1 MDENT
6 RIIIGIRLEKAR
18 QELEAVRQLT
28 DSAMYRIAISRAYY
42 AIFGI
47 TTAVLL
53 TKDIDRSK
61 HSGVQAAF
69 GRYFIKPGIIEP
81 EYGKIYS
88 LLRRAREESDYSDYG
103 QFTKERAEK
112 LLADA
117 ERFVARMEQYLREVG
132 AIE

>member
-18 QELEAVRQLT
+18 QELEAVRQLI

-42 AIFGI
+42 AVFGI

-69 GRYFIKPGIIEP
+69 GHYFIKPGIIEP

-103 QFTKERAEK
+103 QFTTDRSVKI
-112 LLADA
+112 LADA
-117 ERFVARMEQYLREVG
+117 EGFVARMERYLREVG
-132 AIE
+132 ATG

>member
-1 MDENT
+1 
-6 RIIIGIRLEKAR
+6 
-18 QELEAVRQLT
+18 
-28 DSAMYRIAISRAYY
+28 MYRIASSRAYY
-42 AIFGI
+42 AVFGI

-53 TKDIDRSK
+53 TKDIDRRK

-69 GRYFIKPGIIEP
+69 GHYFIKPGTIEP

-103 QFTKERAEK
+103 QFTKDRAEK
-112 LLADA
+112 ILTDA
-117 ERFVARMEQYLREVG
+117 EGFVARMERYLREVR

>member
-18 QELEAVRQLT
+18 QELKAVRQLI
-28 DSAMYRIAISRAYY
+28 DSAMYCIAISRAYY

-61 HSGVQAAF
+61 HFGVQSAF
-69 GRYFIKPGIIEP
+69 GHYFIKPGIIER
-81 EYGKIYS
+81 EYGKIYTS
-88 LLRRAREESDYSDYG
+88 SYAL
-103 QFTKERAEK
+103 F
-112 LLADA
+112 
-117 ERFVARMEQYLREVG
+117 
-132 AIE
+132 

>member
-6 RIIIGIRLEKAR
+6 RIIIGIRLEKAL
-18 QELEAVRQLT
+18 QELEAVRQLI

-42 AIFGI
+42 AVFGI

-69 GRYFIKPGIIEP
+69 GHYFIKPGIIEP
-81 EYGKIYS
+81 GYGKVYS
-88 LLRRAREESDYSDYG
+88 LLRRAREESDYSDYAR
-103 QFTKERAEK
+103 FTQERAEK
-112 LLADA
+112 MLADA
-117 ERFVARMEQYLREVG
+117 ERFVARMERYLREVG
-132 AIE
+132 AVK

>member
-18 QELEAVRQLT
+18 QELEAVRQLI
-28 DSAMYRIAISRAYY
+28 DSTMYRIAISRAYY

-53 TKDIDRSK
+53 TRDIDRSK

-69 GRYFIKPGIIEP
+69 GHYFIKPGIIEP

-88 LLRRAREESDYSDYG
+88 LLRSAREESDYSDYG
-103 QFTKERAEK
+103 QFTQERAEK
-112 LLADA
+112 MLADA
-117 ERFVARMEQYLREVG
+117 ERFVVRMERYLREVG
-132 AIE
+132 VIE

>member
-1 MDENT
+1 MDENA
-6 RIIIGIRLEKAR
+6 RIIIDIRLEKAH
-18 QELEAVRQLT
+18 QELMAVHQLIG
-28 DSAMYRIAISRAYY
+28 SAMYRIAISRAYY
-42 AIFGI
+42 AVFGI

-69 GRYFIKPGIIEP
+69 GHFFVKPGIIEP

-88 LLRRAREESDYSDYG
+88 LLRRARDESDCSDYAL
-103 QFTKERAEK
+103 FTKERAEK
-112 LLADA
+112 ILADA
-117 ERFVARMEQYLREVG
+117 ERFVARMERYLRKAG

>member
-1 MDENT
+1 MDENA

-42 AIFGI
+42 AVFGI

-53 TKDIDRSK
+53 IKDIDRSK
-61 HSGVQAAF
+61 HSCVQAAF
-69 GRYFIKPGIIEP
+69 GHYFIKPGIIEP

-103 QFTKERAEK
+103 RFTIGRAEK
-112 LLADA
+112 VLSDA
-117 ERFVARMEQYLREVG
+117 ERFVARMERYLREVG

>member
-18 QELEAVRQLT
+18 QDLEAVRQLT

-69 GRYFIKPGIIEP
+69 GRLRQDHKDQSNAYNHMD
-81 EYGKIYS
+81 YQSYS
-88 LLRRAREESDYSDYG
+88 VYNHCFYP
-103 QFTKERAEK
+103 
-112 LLADA
+112 
-117 ERFVARMEQYLREVG
+117 
-132 AIE
+132 

>member
-18 QELEAVRQLT
+18 QELEAVHQLN

-69 GRYFIKPGIIEP
+69 GHYFIKPGIIEP

-103 QFTKERAEK
+103 RLTRERAEK
-112 LLADA
+112 VLSDA
-117 ERFVARMEQYLREVG
+117 ERFVARMEQYLREVR

>member
-18 QELEAVRQLT
+18 QELEAVRQLIG
-28 DSAMYRIAISRAYY
+28 SAMYRIAISRAYY

-53 TKDIDRSK
+53 TKNIDRSK

-69 GRYFIKPGIIEP
+69 GHYLIKPGIIEP

-103 QFTKERAEK
+103 RFSKERAEK
-112 LLADA
+112 LLTDA
-117 ERFVARMEQYLREVG
+117 EGFVARMERYLREVG
-132 AIE
+132 ATG

>member
-6 RIIIGIRLEKAR
+6 RIIVGIRLEKAR
-18 QELEAVRQLT
+18 QELKAVRQLI

-42 AIFGI
+42 AVFGI
-47 TTAVLL
+47 PTAVLL

-69 GRYFIKPGIIEP
+69 GHYFIKPGIIEP

-88 LLRRAREESDYSDYG
+88 LLRRAREESDYSDYA
-103 QFTKERAEK
+103 QFTRERAK
-112 LLADA
+112 KILADA
-117 ERFVARMEQYLREVG
+117 ERFVARMEQYLRG
-132 AIE
+132 LGTIK

>member
-1 MDENT
+1 MDENA

-18 QELEAVRQLT
+18 QELEAVRQLI

-69 GRYFIKPGIIEP
+69 GQYFIKPGVIEP

-103 QFTKERAEK
+103 QFTIGRAEK
-112 LLADA
+112 VFSDA
-117 ERFVARMEQYLREVG
+117 ERFVARMERYLREVG